1 MARPRSPHPALN
13 IGGSGAYVWA
23 MTALN
28 ETPLHTKVSPN
39 ASGRDFV
46 VGDLHGMRGA
56 LDEALARRRFDP
68 ARDRLFSVGD
78 LVDRGPDSPGGLAL
92 LDEPWFYA
100 VRGNHEEMMR
110 TVLLGE
116 DDPGLWLENGGDWY
130 PALDDAERESLPAE
144 AMSLPLA
151 MTVETPAGRRVGLTH
166 AEYPR
171 DDWRE
176 VADAVDD
183 PQDSRDMLW
192 GRRVIYRR
200 LRRDVRGVDLTV
212 HGHTPLDSPTRLGNA
227 LFIDTGAVYGG
238 PLTLMTLDEALDWP
252 EAQP

>member
-1 MARPRSPHPALN
+1 MSDMNDA
-13 IGGSGAYVWA
+13 
-23 MTALN
+23 
-28 ETPLHTKVSPN
+28 PLHRSHSPN
-39 ASGRDFV
+39 GEGRDFV
-46 VGDLHGMRGA
+46 VGDLHGMRA
-56 LDEALARRRFDP
+56 DLDAALARRDFDP
-68 ARDRLFSVGD
+68 ACDRLFSVGD
-78 LVDRGPDSPGGLAL
+78 LVDRGPDSPGCLAL
-92 LDEPWFYA
+92 LDMPWFFA

-110 TVLLGE
+110 AALSGE
-116 DDPGLWLENGGDWY
+116 DDPGLWFSNGGDWY
-130 PALDDAERESLPAE
+130 LALDDAERESLPVE

-192 GRRVIYRR
+192 GRRVIRRR

-212 HGHTPLDSPTRLGNA
+212 HGHTPLESPTRLGTA

-238 PLTLMTLDEALDWP
+238 ALTLMTLDEALDWP
-252 EAQP
+252 DAQP